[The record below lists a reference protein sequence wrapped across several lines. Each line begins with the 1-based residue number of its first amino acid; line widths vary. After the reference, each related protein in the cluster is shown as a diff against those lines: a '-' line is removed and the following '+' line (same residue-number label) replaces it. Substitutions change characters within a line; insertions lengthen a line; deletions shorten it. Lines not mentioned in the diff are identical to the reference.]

1 MTGAAKDAKPS
12 TVAPA
17 PATPLS
23 GAALRREQGRRE
35 MRAAIL
41 AEARRLL
48 TEEGAPALSVRAIAR
63 ALGYSPAALYEY
75 FPSKEDIF
83 AALYFE
89 GAEGLAGQMVTA
101 REAMPADRSVRV
113 TLRAMGQAYRA
124 YAQEHPELFRLVFGD
139 SARHGQRPS
148 NDLGERPGFDD
159 LVAAIE
165 VGIATGEIDAPAAEP
180 IAVTCWAAVHGF
192 VVLEIVGFLEDRAD
206 SSGERG
212 ADSGPACVVPGGRPD
227 PDQLFEMV
235 LDRLLVGVLSRKI
248 PEDDASG

>member
-1 MTGAAKDAKPS
+1 MTGTREGVRPS
-12 TVAPA
+12 TGAIG
-17 PATPLS
+17 PATPGAPLS

-41 AEARRLL
+41 DEARRLL
-48 TEEGAPALSVRAIAR
+48 TEEGASALSMRAIAR

-89 GAEGLAGQMVTA
+89 GTEGLAGQLLAV
-101 REAMPADRSVRV
+101 RESMPADRSIQA
-113 TLRAMGQAYRA
+113 TLSKMGRAYRA

-165 VGIATGEIDAPAAEP
+165 NGIATGEIDGPAAEP
-180 IAVTCWAAVHGF
+180 IAVTCWAVVHGF
-192 VVLEIVGFLEDRAD
+192 VVLEIAGFLDAHAEG
-206 SSGERG
+206 SGDDG
-212 ADSGPACVVPGGRPD
+212 ADAGPACVVRGGRPD

-235 LDRLLVGVLSRKI
+235 LDRLLVGVLARTSDGR
-248 PEDDASG
+248 